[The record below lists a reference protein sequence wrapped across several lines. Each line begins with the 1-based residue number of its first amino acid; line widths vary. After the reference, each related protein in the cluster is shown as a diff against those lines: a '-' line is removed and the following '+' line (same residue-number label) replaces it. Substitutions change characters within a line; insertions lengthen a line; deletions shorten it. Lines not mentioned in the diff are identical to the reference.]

1 MAKERPSIPIMGT
14 VFMPSGAW
22 ARASPVKA
30 AGRMTAWGQTKEQR
44 VHWMQ
49 FSGFHTGISVA
60 TARLS
65 WAVLPGGVYPSA

>member
-1 MAKERPSIPIMGT
+1 MAKECPSRPVMGR
-14 VFMPSGAW
+14 VFMPSGPW
-22 ARASPVKA
+22 ARAWLSRA

-60 TARLS
+60 TALLS
-65 WAVLPGGVYPSA
+65 WALLPGGV